1 MKQVKFNFHT
11 GQNIL
16 LFVTYMTTVTYANK
30 FYFFPCPSS
39 DYSVPQGGLQFRWK
53 CWTSSTSMSEF
64 LNSHSREWITVNLI
78 HKFVVHC
85 PEQPYVAAYLKRM
98 IAWQGCKWNFFHLM
112 EKRTRFSRK
121 LQETTLL
128 SAHCLEVNKG
138 DYYKNET
145 NSLTHSHW
153 QTGSPTKHLNKL
165 DFVEN
170 ILENGI
176 MLKIVTP
183 FKISISI
190 NELEVL

>member
-1 MKQVKFNFHT
+1 
-11 GQNIL
+11 
-16 LFVTYMTTVTYANK
+16 
-30 FYFFPCPSS
+30 
-39 DYSVPQGGLQFRWK
+39 
-53 CWTSSTSMSEF
+53 
-64 LNSHSREWITVNLI
+64 
-78 HKFVVHC
+78 
-85 PEQPYVAAYLKRM
+85 
-98 IAWQGCKWNFFHLM
+98 M

-176 MLKIVTP
+176 ILKIVTP